1 MVGLIVGPV
10 LLSIAR
16 CRMKSYWLSA
26 AVVLLTVWPSSS
38 TAYVAG
44 LDQAKSA
51 DTPVQQDQ
59 SSNPPANVQNSVQA
73 SVAAKT
79 EVAPAPAAVPAPA
92 ANPQSKGSYM
102 LVELTKGLTA
112 KKLKPGDKVKAQVAQ
127 DIVSHGKV
135 IIPVE
140 TELIGHV
147 TEVCARDSANAES
160 RLGIVFDRILLK
172 HYHDIN
178 FQGVVQTV
186 APPAPRP
193 SRVDQPSQML
203 PPSMVAGTRDTGV
216 APIGGMSSA
225 SSRRGQAGPSS
236 SSTTSGVGDT
246 TTYQSSIMVKQSPST
261 HADGSS
267 AQLETTSGGTPMSI
281 GMPLGVRGLKG
292 LSLST
297 APSASTPGPVI
308 VSNTDNIKLD
318 SGTQI
323 LLHVLS
329 VEVPTTATK
338 EK

>member
-1 MVGLIVGPV
+1 
-10 LLSIAR
+10 
-16 CRMKSYWLSA
+16 MKSYWISA
-26 AVVLLTVWPSSS
+26 AVVLLTAWPSSS

-44 LDQAKSA
+44 LNQATSA
-51 DTPVQQDQ
+51 DTSVQQAQ
-59 SSNPPANVQNSVQA
+59 ASTAPANAQSSVQA
-73 SVAAKT
+73 SMAAKT
-79 EVAPAPAAVPAPA
+79 EVAPAPAAVPVPA

-186 APPAPRP
+186 GPPAPRP

-203 PPSMVAGTRDTGV
+203 PPSMIVGARDNGT
-216 APIGGMSSA
+216 APIGGMNSA
-225 SSRRGQAGPSS
+225 AARRGQASTSS
-236 SSTTSGVGDT
+236 SSSMSRASDT
-246 TTYQSSIMVKQSPST
+246 TTFQSSITVKQSPSN

-267 AQLETTSGGTPMSI
+267 AQLETTPGGTPMSI

-308 VSNTDNIKLD
+308 VSNTDNVKLD
-318 SGTQI
+318 TGTQI
-323 LLHVLS
+323 LLHVLR
-329 VEVPTTATK
+329 VEIPTTT
-338 EK
+338 EKAK

>member
-1 MVGLIVGPV
+1 
-10 LLSIAR
+10 
-16 CRMKSYWLSA
+16 MKSYWISA
-26 AVVLLTVWPSSS
+26 AVVLFAAWPLSSA
-38 TAYVAG
+38 AYVAG
-44 LDQAKSA
+44 LNQAKSP
-51 DTPVQQDQ
+51 DTPVQQAQ
-59 SSNPPANVQNSVQA
+59 ASTVPANAQSPVQA
-73 SVAAKT
+73 SMAAKA
-79 EVAPAPAAVPAPA
+79 EVAPAAAAPA
-92 ANPQSKGSYM
+92 AQPESKGSYM

-112 KKLKPGDKVKAQVAQ
+112 KKLKPGDKVKAEVAQ

-147 TEVCARDSANAES
+147 TEVCPHNSANPES
-160 RLGIVFDRILLK
+160 RLGIVFDKILLK
-172 HYHDIN
+172 HFHDIN
-178 FQGVVQTV
+178 FQAVVQTV

-203 PPSMVAGTRDTGV
+203 PPSMIVGARDNGT

-225 SSRRGQAGPSS
+225 SSRRGQA
-236 SSTTSGVGDT
+236 SSTSNSSMSRASDT
-246 TTYQSSIMVKQSPST
+246 TTFQPSLTVKQSPSN

-267 AQLETTSGGTPMSI
+267 AQLETTPGGSPMSI

-308 VSNTDNIKLD
+308 VSNTDNVKLE

-323 LLHVLS
+323 LLHVLR
-329 VEVPTTATK
+329 VEIPTTS
-338 EK
+338 EKGK